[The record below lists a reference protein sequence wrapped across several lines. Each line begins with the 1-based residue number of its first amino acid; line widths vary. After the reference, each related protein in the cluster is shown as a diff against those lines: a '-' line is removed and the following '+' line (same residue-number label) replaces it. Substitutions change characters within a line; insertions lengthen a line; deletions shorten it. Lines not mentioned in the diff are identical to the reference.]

1 MTERKYN
8 IAVVGATG
16 LVGSELLGALAY
28 RRFPVEEIGLYA
40 SWNTAGE
47 KMAFMDDE
55 IKVEPISGDFYEDR
69 DIVFFTA
76 HQMVSRDL
84 AEQAAEAGALVIDSS
99 PAFRLD
105 PDVPLVVPEVN
116 PEALSN
122 IREGKRIVASPS
134 AAAVALALVLK
145 PLGKDRE
152 IRRVIAAVACGSTA
166 GGRQGFEEHQFQTAS
181 IFSQEAFKVERFT
194 RRTAFNIFPRVG
206 GFDDHGDTEA
216 EQELMQ
222 ELPRILG
229 VDVPIAATAMQAPV
243 FCGIAL
249 TVNIEF
255 KGKMSVD
262 EIREELSAA
271 PGVTVVDDPQQEAYP
286 DTLLAMEQDEILI
299 GRIRPDPTNPKAL
312 QLWISADNLRKGSA
326 LNMVHISE
334 LILGSELD
342 N

>member
-1 MTERKYN
+1 MTERRYN

-16 LVGSELLGALAY
+16 LVGSELLEALAH

-47 KMAFMDDE
+47 KMAFLDDQ
-55 IKVEPISGDFYEDR
+55 IKVEPISGNFYEDR
-69 DIVFFTA
+69 HMVFFAT
-76 HQMVSRDL
+76 HHMVSCDL
-84 AEQAAEAGALVIDSS
+84 AEQAAKAGALVIDSS

-105 PDVPLVVPEVN
+105 PAVPLVVPEVN
-116 PEALSN
+116 PEALSDVG
-122 IREGKRIVASPS
+122 EGKRIVASPS

-145 PLGKDRE
+145 PLAGDRE
-152 IRRVIAAVACGSTA
+152 IKRVIATVACGSTA
-166 GGRQGFEEHQFQTAS
+166 GGRAGFEEHQFQTVS

-206 GFDDHGDTEA
+206 ELDERGNTGA

-222 ELPRILG
+222 ELPRVLG

-243 FCGIAL
+243 FCGIAF

-255 KGKMSVD
+255 KGKTSV
-262 EIREELSAA
+262 EETREELSAA
-271 PGVTVVDDPQQEAYP
+271 PGVIVVDDPQQEAYP
-286 DTLLAMEQDEILI
+286 DTLLAMEQDEVLV
-299 GRIRPDPTNPKAL
+299 GRIRPDPTNPKAV

-326 LNMVHISE
+326 LNMVHIAE
-334 LILGSELD
+334 HIIARGD
-342 N
+342 